1 MSVVLEMRI
10 VDEDGVEGVR
20 SFSPQLLETLEQA
33 AAQKLESLNLSSK
46 VISWLPES
54 IGLVTN
60 LTSLDLSGNDATKH
74 EFQNLCPSGRNDRYS
89 QHYFASART
98 TS

>member
-46 VISWLPES
+46 VIS
-54 IGLVTN
+54 
-60 LTSLDLSGNDATKH
+60 
-74 EFQNLCPSGRNDRYS
+74 
-89 QHYFASART
+89 
-98 TS
+98 